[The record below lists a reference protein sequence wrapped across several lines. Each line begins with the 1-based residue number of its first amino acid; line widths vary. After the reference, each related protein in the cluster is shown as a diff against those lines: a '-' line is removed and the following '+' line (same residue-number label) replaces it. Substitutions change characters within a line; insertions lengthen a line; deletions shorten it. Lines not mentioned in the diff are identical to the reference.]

1 MDQNISSQVIENKS
15 KSQTSSKR
23 RGEKFKEIWR
33 RFKKNKTA
41 LLGLV
46 IFTVIVFTAVFS
58 NFIVPYE
65 AVTQQNA
72 VDRLQGPS
80 AEHWF
85 GTDNFGRDLFARVIH
100 AAPTSLYIGI
110 VVSVIA
116 LAVGGTLGI
125 AAGYYG
131 GRFDNIIMRFLD
143 MISALPGNLL
153 ALVIVAALGAN
164 MRNMIISLLVGR
176 IASTARLSRSVS
188 IGISEQEYVEAAKA
202 GGSGDL
208 RIIFKH
214 MVPNASGTL
223 IISTTMGIASVILGA
238 ASLSFIGLGVQPPIP
253 EWGALLNSSREFF
266 RPAPHLMIFPGMAIL
281 LTSLSINMIGDG
293 LRDSLDPKHKS

>member
-1 MDQNISSQVIENKS
+1 MAQKISSESVENKKIGQ
-15 KSQTSSKR
+15 KSNRR
-23 RGEKFKEIWR
+23 RGEKLKEIWR
-33 RFKKNKTA
+33 RFKKNKVA

-46 IFTVIVFTAVFS
+46 IFTIVVLSAIFA
-58 NFIVPYE
+58 NLIVPYE
-65 AVTQQNA
+65 KVTEQNA
-72 VDRLQGPS
+72 VNRLQTPS

-85 GTDNFGRDLFARVIH
+85 GTDDFGRDLFARVLH

-110 VVSVIA
+110 VVSLIA
-116 LAVGGTLGI
+116 LVVGGTLGI

-131 GRFDNIIMRFLD
+131 GKFDNIVMRFLD

-164 MRNMIISLLVGR
+164 MRNMIISLVVGR

-188 IGISEQEYVEAAKA
+188 IGISEQEYVEAARA

-238 ASLSFIGLGVQPPIP
+238 ASLSFIGLGVQPPTP
-253 EWGALLNSSREFF
+253 EWGALLNGARQFF

-293 LRDSLDPKHKS
+293 LRDSLDPKLKS

>member
-293 LRDSLDPKHKS
+293 LRDSLDPKLKS